1 MSRLYLNKI
10 QHFILLSILFH
21 FSLIVIGASFGTL
34 NKKQYAFEVFL
45 LNESKTPVKKSSK
58 RINFSSVS
66 SNRLLKQSSSTR
78 EVSSQSL
85 TVQSLS
91 NSEISLQEIS
101 SSGKG
106 HSEQKEGTMHVMQSG
121 GGNQIIDTDFGS
133 INGPRFLHREIPV
146 YPQIARR
153 LGKEGKVILR
163 LTINENGEVVNIE
176 IIESAPYGFTES
188 AVDAVKKSRFSPA
201 MKDGRPVAC
210 RAILPIR
217 FILKN

>member
-1 MSRLYLNKI
+1 M
-10 QHFILLSILFH
+10 
-21 FSLIVIGASFGTL
+21 IGASFGTL

-85 TVQSLS
+85 TVQTVKGLS

-121 GGNQIIDTDFGS
+121 GGNQIIDTEFGG
-133 INGPRFLHREIPV
+133 INGPRFLHREIPA